1 MTPSFLTV
9 LAMGMLLFITGGQCL
24 VCSQWVTRDTT
35 LVYTGPSG
43 TCYGPAVHVSGNYWR
58 LCCDRFGRRQ
68 LSMGET
74 IEPFISETV
83 GPRSFE
89 KCTRWM
95 TTGVDARIALAE
107 DSCNSSLVSQSKDG
121 EMRICCV

>member
-1 MTPSFLTV
+1 MNPSIM
-9 LAMGMLLFITGGQCL
+9 LAFAVGMLLLITGAQCL
-24 VCSQWVTRDTT
+24 VCSPWVTRETT

-43 TCYGPAVHVSGNYWR
+43 TCYGAEIHLSGNNWR

-68 LSMGET
+68 LSMR
-74 IEPFISETV
+74 EPVEPLIAERA
-83 GPRSFE
+83 GARSFA

-95 TTGVDARIALAE
+95 DSASVSRIALAE
-107 DSCNSSLVSQSKDG
+107 DACSSSLISQSKDG